1 MKKHIF
7 AVTVA
12 GLFSIGAFAQ
22 ASTPVDAS
30 SQAGVATQ
38 EASAPAAKHHHKK
51 KHHKHAHRH
60 QAASAA
66 GGAQAAASNDGA
78 APIKP

>member
-22 ASTPVDAS
+22 ASTPVGAS

-51 KHHKHAHRH
+51 KHAHRH
-60 QAASAA
+60 QAASDAS
-66 GGAQAAASNDGA
+66 GAQAAASNDGA

>member
-22 ASTPVDAS
+22 ASAPVGAS

-38 EASAPAAKHHHKK
+38 QASAPAAKHHHKK
-51 KHHKHAHRH
+51 KHHKHAHRQ
-60 QAASAA
+60 QAALAVS
-66 GGAQAAASNDGA
+66 GAQGAASNEGA
-78 APIKP
+78 APAKP

>member
-7 AVTVA
+7 AVSVA

-22 ASTPVDAS
+22 ASTPVGAS

-51 KHHKHAHRH
+51 HHKHAHRH
-60 QAASAA
+60 HAASAA
-66 GGAQAAASNDGA
+66 SGAQAAASNDDA
-78 APIKP
+78 APVKP

>member
-7 AVTVA
+7 AATVA

-22 ASTPVDAS
+22 ASTPVGVS

-51 KHHKHAHRH
+51 KHHKHAHHH

-66 GGAQAAASNDGA
+66 GGAQNAPSNDDA
-78 APIKP
+78 APAKP